1 MSWAMLAM
9 CFVLG
14 VFGLRSPSIAE
25 VWQSSS
31 LGALS
36 SPSETFYH
44 TGTVQVPSRWSRA
57 SDSLSKC
64 LHSLP
69 STEQRL
75 RGGGGDL
82 SNISRTPKFLVS
94 QFPPRINPGFAH
106 KYFASDAVAKDPR
119 PSRLGCNHPSACCR
133 RMTGLGL
140 FSIHP
145 GNKLAILQT
154 KLANM
159 QLEL

>member
-14 VFGLRSPSIAE
+14 VFGLRSLSIAE

-75 RGGGGDL
+75 RGGGSFKHLKNPEVSGVTV
-82 SNISRTPKFLVS
+82 SPKDKPWIRS
-94 QFPPRINPGFAH
+94 Q
-106 KYFASDAVAKDPR
+106 KCFASDAVAKDPR

-140 FSIHP
+140 FSTHP